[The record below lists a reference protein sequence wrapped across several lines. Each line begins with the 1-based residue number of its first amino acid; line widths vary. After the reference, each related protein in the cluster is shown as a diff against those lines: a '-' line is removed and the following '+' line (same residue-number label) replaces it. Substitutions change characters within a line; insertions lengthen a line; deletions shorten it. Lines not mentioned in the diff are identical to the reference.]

1 MKDLLPDL
9 CDYYAQ
15 DIRFL
20 PLNLSDYG
28 NNRPFWGQIVT
39 LRCFEDNSLVRD
51 ILSTS
56 GKGKVLFIDGHGSCR
71 RALLGDQLALLA
83 IKNNWQGIIVN
94 GAIRD
99 VATLAQ
105 LPLGIKALAACP
117 IKTDKRQMGE
127 GNVILNIAETL
138 VYPNDY
144 IYADL
149 NGVILTNT
157 ALDLSVLKIES

>member
-15 DIRFL
+15 DIRLL
-20 PLNLSDYG
+20 PLTLHDYG
-28 NNRPFWGQIVT
+28 CNSPFWGQIVT

-51 ILSTS
+51 LLSIDGS
-56 GKGKVLFIDGHGSCR
+56 GKVLFIDGHGSCR
-71 RALLGDQLALLA
+71 RALFGDQLALLA
-83 IKNNWQGIIVN
+83 IKNNWQGIIVH

-99 VATLAQ
+99 VEILAQ

-127 GNVILNIAETL
+127 NNVVLNIADTPI
-138 VYPNDY
+138 YPNDY

-149 NGVILTNT
+149 NGIILASK
-157 ALDLSVLKIES
+157 ALDLSVLKTEP